1 MTAYEAFEHYSQ
13 LESRC
18 EEKIEVALERLTAM
32 TMTERWPYRGDEIQV
47 FDLTPEEAYRQSLL
61 DYKTSR
67 KGIIKCAIKRWLK
80 LKL

>member
-1 MTAYEAFEHYSQ
+1 M
-13 LESRC
+13 
-18 EEKIEVALERLTAM
+18 I
-32 TMTERWPYRGDEIQV
+32 ERWPYHGVEFQV
-47 FDLTPEEAYRQSLL
+47 FDLTPEEAYRQSLR